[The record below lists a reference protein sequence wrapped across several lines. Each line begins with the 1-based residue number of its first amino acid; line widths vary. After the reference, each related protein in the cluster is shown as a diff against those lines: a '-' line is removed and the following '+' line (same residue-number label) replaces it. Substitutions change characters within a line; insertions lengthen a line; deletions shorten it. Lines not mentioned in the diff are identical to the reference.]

1 MSNTVELLLTYVRP
15 YWFRILI
22 IFLLTVF
29 LTVGYYAYKRY
40 INNLPAK
47 NPHADVANRLSTG
60 KDITITLYHVD
71 WCPHCKKATPE
82 WNQFKDEYN
91 GKLINGYKVSCVD
104 IDCSDDDDQRI
115 KDMLNK
121 KKIESFP
128 TVKATIEGRDGKE
141 MTISFES
148 KTTKKNLE
156 KFLLSISIKD

>member
-1 MSNTVELLLTYVRP
+1 M
-15 YWFRILI
+15 
-22 IFLLTVF
+22 
-29 LTVGYYAYKRY
+29 
-40 INNLPAK
+40 
-47 NPHADVANRLSTG
+47 
-60 KDITITLYHVD
+60 
-71 WCPHCKKATPE
+71 PE

-115 KDMLNK
+115 KDMLTQ
-121 KKIESFP
+121 KKIDSFP
-128 TVKATIEGRDGKE
+128 TVKATIEGRNGKE